1 MIKKLSDVSKE
12 LNTLYVDGLEMGKSV
27 GWQWEAFPYTIR
39 LGSTTYLAGAP
50 ASGKSEFWFE
60 MLINLS
66 CLHGWKHVIYSPE
79 TGSHIDVYSE
89 IMHKFVGKP
98 YVKNT
103 NMMNESEKLLAETFV
118 EKHFFIVDDQAD
130 ITINDFYNLVDKF
143 EIENNIK
150 IQTTTI
156 DPWNELK
163 EDYLPVDLGREDR
176 YLSRVLGMVR
186 KNAKLTNR
194 HHCVIT
200 HVRDQKAEKIKDG
213 DYYCP
218 MPTARDFAGGQVWFR
233 KGMSMLIFWRP
244 PTNFLTFNSEYA
256 TDNELHVRIAKT
268 KPKGTSK
275 NGTYKFFLNL
285 RSYRYFVKSL
295 TGGEIYSNRGDLNLI
310 PKENR
315 IESAIKVNEDFDKG
329 DLFNPDS
336 VLEVVP
342 F

>member
-103 NMMNESEKLLAETFV
+103 NMMSASEKLLAETFV

-130 ITINDFYNLVDKF
+130 ITIDDFYKMVDKF
-143 EIENNIK
+143 EKDNNVS
-150 IQTTTI
+150 IQTTTV

-186 KNAKLTNR
+186 KNAKATNR

-213 DYYCP
+213 DYYYP

-244 PTNFLTFNSEYA
+244 PVNFLTFNSEYA

-275 NGTYKFFLNL
+275 NGVYKFFLNL
-285 RSYRYFVKSL
+285 RSYRYYVKSI
-295 TGGEIYSNRGDLNLI
+295 TGGEIYSNRGDLNI
-310 PKENR
+310 KHKEMNV
-315 IESAIKVNEDFDKG
+315 ESAIKVNENFDKE
-329 DLFNPDS
+329 DLFNRDS
-336 VLEVVP
+336 IIEVVP